1 MLSDT
6 NFRSLPLLGL
16 VIIILGSCSL
26 NREKKEVVL
35 YQNHCGSCHL
45 APEINTLPKHIW
57 ESEILPDM
65 GARMGIRD
73 SVYDPYKDVSLAE
86 QGAMMETGIYPFN
99 PIIPLTDWDLL
110 KRYILELA
118 PDSLPAQESKVQ
130 PKELEQFATKPISL
144 DNQEG
149 TFITYPEFN
158 RQNNEVLT
166 GDMRGNLYSYNYKT
180 DSSTFQKSFRNP
192 ITSYTQKGHFAYA
205 TLVGFLN
212 PSEIAS
218 GGIVVVAD
226 EKANVIRETLHRPVH
241 TLVHDFNKDGNDE
254 LIVSEFGDLTG
265 KLSLL
270 VKEGNGQYKK
280 TVLLPQPGALRIL
293 AKDMNNDGLDD
304 IVVMTSQGNEGIT
317 ILYQK
322 ENLKFSAEQVIRFSP
337 VYGSS
342 WFEMIDYDGDGY
354 DDIITV
360 NGDNAD
366 KSYVQKPYHGM
377 RIHIN
382 DGKNN
387 FEEKYFYP
395 LNGATRLVAADFDQD
410 GDIDFALVASFPDYE
425 LDSAVSFVYLE
436 NMEADKYVFQPYT
449 FKESNLGRWF
459 LLDKG
464 DVDSDGDLDIILSSF
479 TYEFAPVPSEIMNFW
494 KAKNVDLMILENKL
508 KTATQ

>member
-1 MLSDT
+1 MNT
-6 NFRSLPLLGL
+6 NSGFRYPVILCIAIL
-16 VIIILGSCSL
+16 VSACSL
-26 NREKKEVVL
+26 KKEKKEVTL
-35 YQNHCGSCHL
+35 YNHYCGSCHML
-45 APEINTLPKHIW
+45 PNINDLPKHIW

-73 SVYDPYKDVSLAE
+73 SLYDPYKDVSLAE
-86 QGAMMETGIYPFN
+86 QGAMIETGIYPYK
-99 PIIPLTDWDLL
+99 PIIPITDWDLL

-118 PDSLPAQESKVQ
+118 PDKLPKQEAREQ
-130 PKELEQFATKPISL
+130 PKELEQFAAKPISL

-149 TFITYPEFN
+149 TFITYLEFN
-158 RQNNEVLT
+158 KQTNEIRT
-166 GDMRGNLYSYNYKT
+166 GDMRGNLYSYNYKN
-180 DSSTFQKSFRNP
+180 DSTTFQKSFRNP
-192 ITSYTQKGHFAYA
+192 ITSYTQKDHVAYA

-218 GGIVVVAD
+218 GGIVVVTD
-226 EKANVIRETLHRPVH
+226 DKANIIKETLHRPVH
-241 TLVHDFNKDGNDE
+241 TLVHDFNKDGNNE

-270 VKEGNGQYKK
+270 VKDGNGQYKK

-293 AKDMNNDGLDD
+293 AKDMNNDSLDD

-317 ILYQK
+317 VLYQK
-322 ENLKFSAEQVIRFSP
+322 ANLTFSAEQVIRFSP

-342 WFEMIDYDGDGY
+342 WFELIDYDGDGH

-395 LNGATRLVAADFDQD
+395 LNGATRVVAADFDED

-425 LDSAVSFVYLE
+425 LDPAVTFVYLE
-436 NMEADKYVFQPYT
+436 NKMADKFVFQPYT

-464 DVDSDGDLDIILSSF
+464 DVDNDGDLDLILSSF

-494 KAKNVDLMILENKL
+494 KAKNVDLLILENKL
-508 KTATQ
+508 ITETK